1 MLMFA
6 LSDKHKRD
14 LSNMIKS
21 IRIENNMSVFD
32 MQVALNMS
40 EMGYCKIE
48 AYKSVPNV
56 ATLCKIDDTFYKDS
70 RTISRFYCD
79 CLVHDNEFDN
89 ALAVFIMC
97 LRISLG
103 FSHDK
108 FYVKVGFNPRLLE
121 YGKEPSATDLYRLN
135 KSFGI
140 DESMLYLLYD
150 KKNPYSCEEEMSLAL
165 EAKEFYLNS
174 LEV

>member
-1 MLMFA
+1 MFA

-14 LSNMIKS
+14 LSDMIKS
-21 IRIENNMSVFD
+21 IRTGNNMSVLN
-32 MQVALNMS
+32 MQLALNMS
-40 EMGYCKIE
+40 EMGYRKIE

-56 ATLCKIDDTFYKDS
+56 ATLCKIDNAFYKDT
-70 RTISRFYCD
+70 RTISRFYCE
-79 CLVHDNEFDN
+79 CLVRDNEFDN

-121 YGKEPSATDLYRLN
+121 YGKEPSVTDMYRLN
-135 KSFGI
+135 KSFGV
-140 DESMLYLLYD
+140 DESMLYLLYE
-150 KKNPYSCEEEMSLAL
+150 KKNPYDCKEEISLAL